1 MVCFSSRLDLAI
13 KDYSRGGA
21 SLGEN
26 RLFEIKWGGEQ
37 RPFKYIRCC
46 CLVLQLKATARAVAI
61 HGWNGEMGDR
71 LRLRRLWSW
80 DLIIALL
87 LMLWL
92 QLRERRRRAS
102 PTDFN
107 ESNCLLSFF
116 FGFGRPSTVVGRL
129 DYTNRSILVWN
140 EGVCA
145 RLFHQSLEMSSTG
158 SVAAR
163 ELLQQQQ

>member
-46 CLVLQLKATARAVAI
+46 CCLVLQLKATARAVAI

-71 LRLRRLWSW
+71 LRRLWSW
-80 DLIIALL
+80 DSDHSAAYA
-87 LMLWL
+87 MLW
-92 QLRERRRRAS
+92 LRERRRRAS

-158 SVAAR
+158 SVAAAR
-163 ELLQQQQ
+163 ELLLQQ

>member
-13 KDYSRGGA
+13 KDYSRGA

-37 RPFKYIRCC
+37 RPFKYIRC
-46 CLVLQLKATARAVAI
+46 LVLRQRPVPLQSMAEMEKWATDDYEAGI
-61 HGWNGEMGDR
+61 WSR
-71 LRLRRLWSW
+71 LCYDFS
-80 DLIIALL
+80 
-87 LMLWL
+87 
-92 QLRERRRRAS
+92 ERRRAS